1 MYDTLYVIAAILAV
15 IGNIIIIFYHFRTTL
30 CSWAP
35 IRKNCRSDTYGH
47 CLNDNKS
54 KKVKLVAGHSG
65 QPTTES
71 YIIRCYY
78 IVPWWQREEDCSCAV
93 IIVIKKPYVCRTG
106 HVSVNLARRI
116 KTVMS
121 TAALEW
127 ANFLALGPF
136 TMLYIKTNRS

>member
-1 MYDTLYVIAAILAV
+1 MFVGTYTKKLSVRHVWSLFKRKQV
-15 IGNIIIIFYHFRTTL
+15 KQKNKIGRRTFGT
-30 CSWAP
+30 ADG
-35 IRKNCRSDTYGH
+35 R
-47 CLNDNKS
+47 
-54 KKVKLVAGHSG
+54 
-65 QPTTES
+65 S

-78 IVPWWQREEDCSCAV
+78 IVPWWRCEEDCSCVV

-121 TAALEW
+121 AAALEW
-127 ANFLALGPF
+127 ANFHALGPF